1 MPMKHSL
8 LLVAL
13 LAGIGCQSKATPAP
27 AGPATIRVLSS
38 NGVKA
43 AMEEL
48 KPELERATG
57 HPLSIEFSTS
67 AAFKSQIEKG
77 EPFDVT
83 ILTPALIDDLVK
95 QGKVAAD
102 GRVNV
107 GRVGVGV
114 GAKAGAPKADV
125 STTDALKKTLLN
137 AKSVA
142 FTAEGASRGT
152 MDQAFERLGITK
164 AMTPKFVPK
173 GPGGGPPAVAA
184 GEAELVLT
192 LASEIAP
199 EPGVQLLGLLP
210 PEVQGYISFTAGRS
224 ANTTMADAA
233 NALLH
238 QLSEPSARAALK
250 KHLVE
255 PAPAEDPALT
265 AADRAFAGAL
275 AKVDLDGTLN
285 ALDADFTWTDADGR
299 TLDRDEVAKKFPT
312 PAIADESTAD
322 VRRFAYGKVGVVE
335 VDRDKLHELRVW
347 VQRPAGWRLLIH
359 QETKSLDAPP
369 TTTPGTGKECDNPCN
384 TVPYEPKSDSE
395 RGVIAAY
402 QALETAA
409 HASDPKGFA
418 AHVAD
423 EFVVVSSNSD
433 KVLDKQ
439 GRMAGLS
446 RGAFG
451 GVSPTALVS
460 AEMFDFG
467 DVVVMRSEHQP
478 DRGQPLQIT
487 RVWVKRD
494 GVWAA
499 TLSYQ
504 TSIRATGT

>member
-13 LAGIGCQSKATPAP
+13 LAGIGCQPKAEPAP
-27 AGPATIRVLSS
+27 SAPSTIRVLSS

-48 KPELERATG
+48 EPELERATG

-77 EPFDVT
+77 APFDVT
-83 ILTPALIDDLVK
+83 ILTPALIDDLVT
-95 QGKVAAD
+95 QGKVAPE

-125 STTDALKKTLLN
+125 STTEALKKTLLN

-142 FTAEGASRGT
+142 FTAEGASRAT
-152 MDQAFERLGITK
+152 IDKAFETLGITRV
-164 AMTPKFVPK
+164 MTPKFVPK

-192 LASEIAP
+192 LASEIVP

-210 PEVQGYISFTAGRS
+210 PDVQGYISFTAGRS
-224 ANTTMADAA
+224 ANAKDSAAA

-238 QLSEPSARAALK
+238 QLSEPSARTAFK

-255 PAPAEDPALT
+255 PPPAQDAALT
-265 AADRAFAGAL
+265 GADRAFAQAL
-275 AKVDLDGTLN
+275 AKADMDGTLN
-285 ALDADFTWTDADGR
+285 ALDADLTWTNADGL
-299 TLDRDEVAKKFPT
+299 TLTRDEVAKKLPT
-312 PAIADESTAD
+312 PAIADEGGAD
-322 VRRFAYGKVGVVE
+322 VRRFAYGKVGVVQ
-335 VDRDKLHELRVW
+335 VDRDTLHELRVW

-369 TTTPGTGKECDNPCN
+369 TTTPGTGKECENPCKS
-384 TVPYEPKSDSE
+384 VPYEPKSDSE

-423 EFVVVSSNSD
+423 EFVVASSNSD
-433 KVLDKQ
+433 KVLDKPA
-439 GRMAGLS
+439 RMAGLS
-446 RGAFG
+446 RGTFG
-451 GVSPTALVS
+451 GVSPTALGS

-467 DVVVMRSEHQP
+467 DVVVMRSQHQP
-478 DRGQPLQIT
+478 DRGKPLQIA

-494 GVWAA
+494 GVWAS

-504 TSIRATGT
+504 TAIR